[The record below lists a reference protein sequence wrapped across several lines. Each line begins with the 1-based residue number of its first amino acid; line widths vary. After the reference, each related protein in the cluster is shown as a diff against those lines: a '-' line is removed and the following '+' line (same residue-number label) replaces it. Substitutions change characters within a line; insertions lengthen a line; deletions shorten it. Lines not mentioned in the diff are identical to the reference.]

1 MLNKKTVLITGSTS
15 GIGLATAKAFAAK
28 GYNIVFNGL
37 ETNGAEIAKTT
48 ADEFGIDYLFHPC
61 NVLKPDEITDM
72 VNAAIAKFN
81 TIDILVNNAGIQF
94 VSPVQDFPLEKWNA
108 IIGINLTAPF
118 LLTKAVWPYMQKQQF
133 GRIINVAS
141 AHGLVASE
149 FKSAYVASKHG
160 VIGFT
165 KTTALEG
172 APHGITVNAIC
183 PGYVHTPIVENQIG
197 DQMKA
202 HGMSREEVIQ
212 KVMLAKQAIK
222 SFISI
227 DAIANTI
234 LFLAA
239 DEAATITGIAMP
251 VEGGWTAQ

>member
-1 MLNKKTVLITGSTS
+1 MKKTVLITGSTS
-15 GIGLATAKAFAAK
+15 GIGKGIAIGFAKL

-37 ETNGAEIAKTT
+37 EPDGAEIAKSI
-48 ADEFGIDYLFHPC
+48 ADEYNIDYLFFPI
-61 NVLKPDEITDM
+61 NILEKEGIQKMVAESLLK
-72 VNAAIAKFN
+72 FGS
-81 TIDILVNNAGIQF
+81 IDLLINNAGIQY
-94 VSPVQDFPLEKWNA
+94 VAPIDEFPIEKWDA

-118 LLTKAVWPYMQKQQF
+118 LLIKAVWPKMKENKF
-133 GRIINVAS
+133 GRIINISS

-160 VIGFT
+160 INGLT
-165 KTTALEG
+165 KTVALEG
-172 APHGITVNAIC
+172 APYNITCNSVC
-183 PGYVHTPIVENQIG
+183 PGYVHTPIIDKQIA

-202 HGMSREEVIQ
+202 NNMTADEVVQ

-222 SFISI
+222 EFIPVDLIVQSV
-227 DAIANTI
+227 

-239 DEAATITGIAMP
+239 ADARAITGISLP